1 MIRSRLMG
9 ALGRQ
14 DWMAVCIE
22 LVTVVLGLFLG
33 LQLNAWKD
41 ASDAQ
46 AREQAALVRLQQESE
61 TIVAYFRKSLDTNDR
76 LNADREGAIVALSTG
91 DKAKFKPSELGDH
104 IGALSFFPGIAP
116 PRAVYDELSGSGL
129 FNEIGS
135 VSVRTAVANYYS
147 ALAFIQSQLDY
158 FRQGTTARFAEPGP
172 GMTVVYDP
180 KGRTLPDRFVHNA
193 DFNVIA
199 GNPAFMTKLVDALR
213 DQMVFQSYRKGIEKQ
228 AEAMCKSLAQA
239 LHETCAAAA
248 QPAPPAQPGAP

>member
-9 ALGRQ
+9 ALRRQ
-14 DWMAVCIE
+14 DWMAVAIE
-22 LVTVVLGLFLG
+22 LATVVFGLFLG
-33 LQLNAWKD
+33 LQLNAWND
-41 ASDAQ
+41 ARQ
-46 AREQAALVRLQQESE
+46 
-61 TIVAYFRKSLDTNDR
+61 T
-76 LNADREGAIVALSTG
+76 
-91 DKAKFKPSELGDH
+91 
-104 IGALSFFPGIAP
+104 
-116 PRAVYDELSGSGL
+116 
-129 FNEIGS
+129 
-135 VSVRTAVANYYS
+135 YS
-147 ALAFIQSQLDY
+147 ALGFIESQLDY